1 MDRVASSPS
10 LVRKKKK
17 KKTKKEK
24 EISYD
29 AEELFQP
36 RELCEILIDVITGV
50 PRGSRYLGIP
60 ERQASK
66 TETARIRV
74 SV

>member
-1 MDRVASSPS
+1 MDRADGRHLPS
-10 LVRKKKK
+10 FVPWK
-17 KKTKKEK
+17 K
-24 EISYD
+24 EISCD

-36 RELCEILIDVITGV
+36 RELREILIGVITGV

-60 ERQASK
+60 ERQGSK